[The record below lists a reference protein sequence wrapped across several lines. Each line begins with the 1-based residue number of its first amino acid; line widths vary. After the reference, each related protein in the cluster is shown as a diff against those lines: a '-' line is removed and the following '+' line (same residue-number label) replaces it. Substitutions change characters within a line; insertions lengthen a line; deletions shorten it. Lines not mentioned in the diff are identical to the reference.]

1 MVCEIVLF
9 YPLTERETE
18 DKRNGLAF
26 TSLHPC
32 YLLDTEGEMQSPQ
45 SILLSASVQKRVRCF
60 QECVASELRGTRSP
74 DVWLEG

>member
-45 SILLSASVQKRVRCF
+45 SILHKCISAKKSKMLPRVC
-60 QECVASELRGTRSP
+60 GK
-74 DVWLEG
+74 